1 MMIIR
6 FEQRHGFVSFQ
17 KKKRTRK
24 EKEEWFLL
32 FWGEERKEGARN
44 IWRSVIVETLDDD
57 PNVLVAD
64 RSGSLVIKG

>member
-1 MMIIR
+1 MI
-6 FEQRHGFVSFQ
+6 SS
-17 KKKRTRK
+17 
-24 EKEEWFLL
+24 